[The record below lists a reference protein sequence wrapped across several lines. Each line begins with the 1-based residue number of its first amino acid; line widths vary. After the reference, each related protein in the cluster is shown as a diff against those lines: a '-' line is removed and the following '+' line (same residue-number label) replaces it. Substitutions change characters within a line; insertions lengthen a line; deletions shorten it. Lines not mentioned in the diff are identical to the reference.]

1 MKLIAHFLITLHYSS
16 LFPKFCLKR
25 IFIKNKK
32 IRCSEPN
39 SKKKINSCGQFYV
52 GIIPRINVIPVAFKR
67 YYGNQKNTYYEIT
80 NKMRFNDRAQQTAD
94 AK

>member
-1 MKLIAHFLITLHYSS
+1 M
-16 LFPKFCLKR
+16 KR

-32 IRCSEPN
+32 IICSEPN